1 MKDIQS
7 VLRNYMSF
15 IPKVNPSRERLL
27 QAYYSYTDR
36 RQDPCFTKVE
46 SEDLEVLD
54 YCDYFPGDKWK
65 GPSLVLYAPDLSIN
79 KPELEPFCNFPMHV
93 LKDSAYTYYGM
104 KMNILA
110 YLLDRPVE
118 NLIVFYDGNNK
129 FNVLRSSGWTNFLS
143 TSGSL
148 PSQSGNETVTCS
160 YALVTATVESCSR
173 YFEVYLMISFFCFK
187 AVLQTIKI

>member
-15 IPKVNPSRERLL
+15 KPKVNPSRERLL
-27 QAYYSYTDR
+27 QAYYSFTDR

-54 YCDYFPGDKWK
+54 YCDYFPGDKWN

-118 NLIVFYDGNNK
+118 NLIVFYDGNKK
-129 FNVLRSSGWTNFLS
+129 FNVLVKPVYAEIILS
-143 TSGSL
+143 HHKNHFAKK
-148 PSQSGNETVTCS
+148 P
-160 YALVTATVESCSR
+160 LVTPLVKVQQKL
-173 YFEVYLMISFFCFK
+173 FIN
-187 AVLQTIKI
+187 